1 MKRCLVI
8 ANETVG
14 GDGLLDEIRSRA
26 EGEELAVHVVV
37 PSLSPR
43 EAPQHGQDETVIG
56 GGPTGSTGSFADPEV
71 GHKPSTSQTTGADTE
86 GVERLGGDPSPAQQS
101 QIILTEVVERLERV
115 AAEVTGELGPADPVD
130 AVTQALAAGSYDE
143 VVVAT
148 PPPGASKLVGQDL
161 DQRMSRAVDVPLT
174 TVHAPRTDAR
184 DAE

>member
-14 GDGLLDEIRSRA
+14 GDGLVEKIRSRA
-26 EGEELAVHVVV
+26 EGEELVVHVVV

-43 EAPQHGQDETVIG
+43 ETPEHGQDETVIG
-56 GGPTGSTGSFADPEV
+56 GGPTSTTTFADPEV

-86 GVERLGGDPSPAQQS
+86 GVERLGGDPSPARQS
-101 QIILTEVVERLERV
+101 QIILTEVVERLEAV

-148 PPPGASKLVGQDL
+148 PSPGASKLVGQDL

-174 TVHAPRTDAR
+174 TVHAPRTDPR